1 MHRYPELIAL
11 HVSVAIGV
19 SEFCQGSNSGIE
31 MERNKLGISN
41 KWVAM
46 LAVTAGLVSYQADA
60 IEEVVVYG
68 TDASP
73 VELTMDE
80 QLKRDMKAYVD
91 ALNLEEKAK
100 ISAALANQRATEIQ
114 IAAVKAPTRG

>member
-1 MHRYPELIAL
+1 
-11 HVSVAIGV
+11 
-19 SEFCQGSNSGIE
+19 

-46 LAVTAGLVSYQADA
+46 LAVAAGLVSYQADA

-100 ISAALANQRATEIQ
+100 IRAALANQRATEIQ